1 MNRRDFLK
9 SLAAIGSSL
18 ALSLDS
24 IDAATQQ
31 SVDQVWSNL
40 LVEPQAFY
48 VLDSGLIT
56 TSPERIAID
65 VSSRAALFNL
75 KLPKTRVDLL
85 SLEQQTGYIA
95 GIIES
100 MDAYD
105 DCRWQSWI
113 LNQRNLNRALDE
125 VSKWLRCAPNEIE
138 IESAMVSESTGQGEA
153 YLFFED
159 YPDSCEALDIDL
171 VETDTLWS
179 RYVAAELRS
188 SVQDAND
195 RAIRL
200 GLPIRF
206 VTHQEH

>member
-9 SLAAIGSSL
+9 SLAAIGSTL
-18 ALSLDS
+18 ALSVDN

-40 LVEPQAFY
+40 LVEPQVFY

-56 TSPERIAID
+56 TSTEGIAID
-65 VSSRAALFNL
+65 VSSRAALLNL
-75 KLPKTRVDLL
+75 KLPKTHEDLI

-100 MDAYD
+100 MDVYD
-105 DCRWQSWI
+105 DYRWQSWI
-113 LNQRNLNRALDE
+113 LDQRNLNQALGE
-125 VSKWLRCAPNEIE
+125 VSKWLLCAPNEID
-138 IESAMVSESTGQGEA
+138 IESAMVSETTGQGEA

-159 YPDSCEALDIDL
+159 YPDSCEVLDIDL
-171 VETDTLWS
+171 VETDTMWS

-188 SVQDAND
+188 SVPDAND
-195 RAIRL
+195 RAIKL

-206 VTHQEH
+206 VTWQEL

>member
-24 IDAATQQ
+24 IEAATQQ
-31 SVDQVWSNL
+31 SVDLLWSNL
-40 LVEPQAFY
+40 LVEPQVFY

-56 TSPERIAID
+56 TSPEGIAID
-65 VSSRAALFNL
+65 VSSRAALLNL
-75 KLPKTRVDLL
+75 KLPKTREDLI

-100 MDAYD
+100 MDVYD
-105 DCRWQSWI
+105 DYRWQSWI
-113 LNQRNLNRALDE
+113 LDQRNLKQALDE
-125 VSKWLRCAPNEIE
+125 VSKWLLCAPNEID
-138 IESAMVSESTGQGEA
+138 IESAMVSEKSGSGEA

-159 YPDSCEALDIDL
+159 YPDTCEALDIDL
-171 VETDTLWS
+171 VETDTMWS
-179 RYVAAELRS
+179 RYLAAELRS
-188 SVQDAND
+188 SVPDAND
-195 RAIRL
+195 RATRL

-206 VTHQEH
+206 VTWQEL